1 MDLHSKIAMFLRD
14 KKPETYCDD
23 CIANETASDVA
34 EVRDETASMRKQQ
47 LGFLSGGSIC
57 TRCGDTKPDTTK
69 ALN

>member
-23 CIANETASDVA
+23 CIAEETASDVA

-47 LGFLSGGSIC
+47 LGFCLAAAYARGAV
-57 TRCGDTKPDTTK
+57 TPNPTLRKP
-69 ALN
+69 